1 MHTHAHIIFPAP
13 GPLRASTAAAPPP
26 SSPTLEASLSPVA
39 LDALDVSLP
48 RGLAGAMA
56 ARWRVKAQTTV
67 ARAAMTSAAP
77 TKTSTYPVVSS
88 CCGVDPAPGTATAP
102 GPDAVDVEEND
113 AVGLADAA
121 DAVDDTVLETVPDA
135 VPDGEAE
142 LVEDAVAVGLAE
154 AVPDAVEVELDVPE
168 AVPEALALAV
178 PDGEAELVDEAVAVG
193 LAEAVPDAVEVELDV
208 PEAVDEAVA
217 VGLAEAVPD
226 AVEVE
231 LDVPEAVPDALALA
245 VLVGVAVDVG
255 STW

>member
-1 MHTHAHIIFPAP
+1 
-13 GPLRASTAAAPPP
+13 
-26 SSPTLEASLSPVA
+26 
-39 LDALDVSLP
+39 
-48 RGLAGAMA
+48 
-56 ARWRVKAQTTV
+56 
-67 ARAAMTSAAP
+67 MTSAAP

-88 CCGVDPAPGTATAP
+88 CGVDPAPGTATAP

-168 AVPEALALAV
+168 AVP
-178 PDGEAELVDEAVAVG
+178 
-193 LAEAVPDAVEVELDV
+193 
-208 PEAVDEAVA
+208 
-217 VGLAEAVPD
+217 
-226 AVEVE
+226 
-231 LDVPEAVPDALALA
+231 DALALA

-255 STW
+255 ST